1 MFLYIHG
8 FNSSPASMKARV
20 LKERLEALG
29 RGAEFSCPRLP
40 DRPGLAIGLLEHE
53 VQRFSG
59 QSLTLVGS
67 SLGGFYATWLAEK
80 HGLRA
85 VLVNP
90 AVRPHE
96 QLRDVL
102 GPQKNLHTGKEW
114 MLDDGYLEDLARFHT
129 PSITRPERYLLLVTT
144 GDEVLDYREAAGKYQ
159 GARQVIVPG
168 SDHGFAEFSEYL
180 DRVLEFGQER

>member
-8 FNSSPASMKARV
+8 FNSSPVSTKARM
-20 LKERLEALG
+20 LREKLESLG

-59 QSLTLVGS
+59 RPLTLVGS
-67 SLGGFYATWLAEK
+67 SLGGFYAAWLAEK

-102 GPQKNLHTGKEW
+102 GPQKNLHTGKAW
-114 MLDDGYLEDLARFHT
+114 VLDDGYLKDLARFHT

-144 GDEVLDYREAAGKYQ
+144 GDEVLDYREAVEKYR

-180 DRVLEFGQER
+180 DRVLEFGQSR